1 MILSANE
8 IRQRISV
15 GEIKIQDFDEARLGP
30 NSYNLRLDEDLMVY
44 KEAVLDPRQDNRT
57 NIVHIPAEG
66 MVLQPGQLY
75 LASTMEY
82 TETHGLVPMIVG
94 RSSVGRLGLF
104 VHVTAGFGDIGFSGR
119 WTLELTPVRP
129 SVCILGWNCARC
141 ISKRSAVKS
150 CRPTTENT
158 RRLRALWQAAC
169 TRRRTSGRNQPK
181 PTPTLCARWTR
192 TPWRRSWAAV
202 PVPRTCRRMS
212 AWMTARETAANAGGG
227 GWICPPGSSDAP
239 RDGKPAGGSTPAGC
253 PGKGTEWLR
262 HETGANCPGNLVGTA
277 ALAVRRCAVSA
288 RRPARE
294 QIHKD
299 GHKRLMLA
307 APRRSKK

>member
-44 KEAVLDPRQDNRT
+44 REAVLDPRNDNRT

-129 SVCILGWNCARC
+129 VRVYPGMELCQVYFQTVCGEILQTYDGKYQA
-141 ISKRSAVKS
+141 STGVVAS
-150 CRPTTENT
+150 
-158 RRLRALWQAAC
+158 RLYQEADQWEKPAKTNADALREMDTDALAALLGGGPC
-169 TRRRTSGRNQPK
+169 PPDVPEDECLDDGEGDCCK
-181 PTPTLCARWTR
+181 C
-192 TPWRRSWAAV
+192 WRRWLD
-202 PVPRTCRRMS
+202 M
-212 AWMTARETAANAGGG
+212 
-227 GWICPPGSSDAP
+227 
-239 RDGKPAGGSTPAGC
+239 PAG
-253 PGKGTEWLR
+253 ER
-262 HETGANCPGNLVGTA
+262 
-277 ALAVRRCAVSA
+277 
-288 RRPARE
+288 
-294 QIHKD
+294 
-299 GHKRLMLA
+299 
-307 APRRSKK
+307 

>member
-44 KEAVLDPRQDNRT
+44 REAVLDPRQDNRT

-129 SVCILGWNCARC
+129 VRVYPGMELCQVYFQTVCGEILQTYDGKYQA
-141 ISKRSAVKS
+141 STGVVAS
-150 CRPTTENT
+150 
-158 RRLRALWQAAC
+158 RLYQEADQWK
-169 TRRRTSGRNQPK
+169 K
-181 PTPTLCARWTR
+181 PTKTHADALREMDTDALAALLGGGPCPPDVPEDECLDDGEGDCCKC
-192 TPWRRSWAAV
+192 WRRWLV
-202 PVPRTCRRMS
+202 L
-212 AWMTARETAANAGGG
+212 
-227 GWICPPGSSDAP
+227 
-239 RDGKPAGGSTPAGC
+239 PAG
-253 PGKGTEWLR
+253 
-262 HETGANCPGNLVGTA
+262 
-277 ALAVRRCAVSA
+277 
-288 RRPARE
+288 E
-294 QIHKD
+294 Q
-299 GHKRLMLA
+299 
-307 APRRSKK
+307 